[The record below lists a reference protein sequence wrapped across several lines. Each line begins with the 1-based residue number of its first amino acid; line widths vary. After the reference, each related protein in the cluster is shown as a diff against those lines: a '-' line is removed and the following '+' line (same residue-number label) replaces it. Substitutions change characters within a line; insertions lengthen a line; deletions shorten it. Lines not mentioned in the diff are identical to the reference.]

1 MYIQYKATLVS
12 IYEKNS
18 VLIHK
23 IEILVCIRSKRQP
36 NEIIIIL
43 IYYNYGKNVSSSK
56 LT

>member
-23 IEILVCIRSKRQP
+23 KEILVCIRSKRQP

-43 IYYNYGKNVSSSK
+43 IYYNYGKKMYLQVS
-56 LT
+56 